1 MTTSPPMTQLPTNL
15 VLSPGKDVE
24 PSSLNQSI
32 IPEQSFAQGCYCG
45 LEMSQTIPYE
55 VLAIDDLID
64 TNFTPQ
70 GMPGYLNRDV
80 KIGDR
85 ILSIDGHAVGEHV
98 SLDEIHSML
107 RGRLHTTI
115 EIRLASRSDP
125 SDQFTIA
132 VLRHRFHEF
141 DGMRPEE
148 KAFKAQRC

>member
-1 MTTSPPMTQLPTNL
+1 
-15 VLSPGKDVE
+15 
-24 PSSLNQSI
+24 
-32 IPEQSFAQGCYCG
+32 
-45 LEMSQTIPYE
+45 MSQTIPYE

-107 RGRLHTTI
+107 RGRFHTTI
-115 EIRLASRSDP
+115 EIRLVSRSDP